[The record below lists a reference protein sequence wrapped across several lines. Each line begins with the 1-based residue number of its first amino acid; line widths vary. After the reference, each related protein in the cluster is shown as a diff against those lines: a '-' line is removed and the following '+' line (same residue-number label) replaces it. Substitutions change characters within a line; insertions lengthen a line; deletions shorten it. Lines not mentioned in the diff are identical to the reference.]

1 MLQIRQIVAAV
12 HVVVELYPGGVLLS
26 VYVQVLAEMT
36 VQQMTRVG
44 LQSRGEADILDR
56 VTVSLIQ
63 NDDLRVKTNVGNI
76 ALTNMARL

>member
-36 VQQMTRVG
+36 VQQMTRVV

-63 NDDLRVKTNVGNI
+63 NDDLHVKTNVGKI